1 MDKKVEN
8 ENNNTEYSRLP
19 LRQTHSGPPPT
30 VHLREVPVFEGD
42 KVND

>member
-1 MDKKVEN
+1 MDTKVEN

-19 LRQTHSGPPPT
+19 LRHTHSGPP

-42 KVND
+42 EVND